1 MSIDYQQLRRQIK
14 ELGSNAPLKQEE
26 LWRKRQEAAALL
38 KSHAQEGEK
47 LRLKV
52 QEVARNH
59 DPSLRCAMPA
69 LRGEPLD
76 GHYPVPPQPLSATL
90 LAADGSQI
98 NYDRH
103 AQVEYSLI
111 NVGAIQMRLGSS
123 LPPQTVVETKLYY
136 DEQLYNQSVAA
147 LALSRDL
154 EERSILA
161 RLAEQAEPPVIT
173 FTDGPVELWGV
184 RDASPE
190 ETSAFQESMAKYL
203 QALHD
208 LRELKAITAGYVD
221 KPAAN
226 LVVRLLE
233 VTRASPDEL
242 ENFRRYQ
249 PLRGVTDKTLFRDIL
264 GPGERSA
271 VFALQAHTAKSY
283 AGSLALHFFYLNV
296 GREGR
301 PWLARV
307 EIPAWVAE
315 ESQKLD
321 ALHAALIDQCQIM
334 GTRPY
339 PYLLHR
345 AHETAVVTLE
355 ERDQV
360 TQMIAL
366 ELRQRGVP
374 IEGPSYKQAAK
385 DQPGRTRY

>member
-1 MSIDYQQLRRQIK
+1 MSIDYQQLRKQIK
-14 ELGSNAPLKQEE
+14 ELGESAPGKQEE
-26 LWRKRQEAAALL
+26 LHRKRQEAAELL
-38 KSHAQEGEK
+38 TSYAQEGDA

-52 QEVARNH
+52 QEIVRKH
-59 DPSLRCAMPA
+59 DPSLRCALPA
-69 LRGEPLD
+69 DLSEPLN
-76 GHYPVPPQPLSATL
+76 GHFPLPQLPPSATL

-103 AQVEYSLI
+103 AEVEYSLV
-111 NVGAIQMRLGSS
+111 NVGAIQMRLGAST
-123 LPPQTVVETKLYY
+123 PPQTMIETRLYY
-136 DEQLYNQSVAA
+136 DEQLHHQTEAS

-161 RLAEQAEPPVIT
+161 RLASQLEPPVIT

-190 ETSAFQESMAKYL
+190 ETTSFQESMALYL
-203 QALHD
+203 QALNR
-208 LRELKAITAGYVD
+208 LAELEAITAGYVD

-233 VTRASPDEL
+233 AARAAPEDL
-242 ENFRRYQ
+242 ANIRRYQ
-249 PLRGVTDKTLFRDIL
+249 PLRGVTDKVLFRDL
-264 GPGERSA
+264 LAPGERSA
-271 VFALQAHTAKSY
+271 VFALQSQSAKSY
-283 AGSLALHFFYLNV
+283 PGPLALHFFYLNV
-296 GREGR
+296 GRLGR

-315 ESQKLD
+315 KPQALD
-321 ALHAALIDQCQIM
+321 TLHAVLIDQCRIM

-345 AHETAVVTLE
+345 AHETAVVSLE

-360 TQMIAL
+360 TQMISM
-366 ELRQRGVP
+366 ELRQRGVS
-374 IEGPSYKQAAK
+374 IEGPSHKQSAK
-385 DQPGRTRY
+385 DQPGRTRL